1 MRFSVSWGKYQ
12 IECSVATSDAP
23 VLVSFDGKRAT
34 GPLAMAT
41 SDAPVSFD
49 GMQARLEEK
58 TRHHGAK
65 KCSWMP
71 TSLPLPTARAES
83 SMLTGAA
90 YQQTCLLLSISSKC
104 DLFVTFE
111 SAHVY

>member
-1 MRFSVSWGKYQ
+1 
-12 IECSVATSDAP
+12 
-23 VLVSFDGKRAT
+23 
-34 GPLAMAT
+34 MAT

-90 YQQTCLLLSISSKC
+90 YQQTCLLLNISSKC